1 MPLAGASETTDVAD
15 TKSHFMLVPI
25 DHATIFYEPVYDQ
38 I

>member
-15 TKSHFMLVPI
+15 TKSHFMLVL